1 MGQKNIYNT
10 NMLQVLSIRNMKGS
24 YSTPLHT
31 ETPWW
36 HKTISGIVHLPIST
50 PPCSI
55 VAAIRGKLIID
66 NFPPFSLT
74 HTLEI
79 YIQKMHFPLFM
90 GKTPVLLIL
99 PSELPRA
106 LEKFQHTNFRNIQ
119 QPFVIKWNRWLFRL
133 LLRYRSKPFT
143 QPPSHKLHT
152 YILFS
157 WAFSVCKSLSVCK
170 TSGMIRAVQQI

>member
-1 MGQKNIYNT
+1 
-10 NMLQVLSIRNMKGS
+10 MLQVLSIRNMKGS
-24 YSTPLHT
+24 YSTPSHT

-90 GKTPVLLIL
+90 GKTPVLLSFLQNCLEHLKNSSIQI
-99 PSELPRA
+99 SET
-106 LEKFQHTNFRNIQ
+106 FNS
-119 QPFVIKWNRWLFRL
+119 RL
-133 LLRYRSKPFT
+133 LSNETVDCFGCFWGIDLNPSPSILRTNYIHTSYLVEPLACAKVLACA
-143 QPPSHKLHT
+143 KLVAWSG
-152 YILFS
+152 LFNK
-157 WAFSVCKSLSVCK
+157 FS
-170 TSGMIRAVQQI
+170 